1 MILATVPTLDL
12 AIGRGD
18 NSPPLQWAMGFAVAG
33 SDFDLVITSPS
44 TLPVTSGLPVPAP
57 TVLTLTV
64 SGGDLVIDPVANT
77 VSWPATSAESQALP
91 YASTY
96 TLRRTVPEVR
106 YYADGR
112 IFGLDGPVGPSSVT
126 VQVAGPQGPLP
137 SNAQIVAAV
146 ESVIGQPGGIAGQDA
161 LAAEIA
167 RAEIAETAN
176 ASAIAAETARA
187 KGVEAALTAGQAA
200 AVPKSYPIAIA
211 SRGQNAVP
219 LPTPPSIL
227 SSVRLIVNFC
237 EYAAP
242 VIGATATTLTWLNAD
257 FPLEP
262 SDNVLLTYV

>member
-1 MILATVPTLDL
+1 MILAAPPTLDL
-12 AIGRGD
+12 GIGRGD
-18 NSPPLQWAMGFAVAG
+18 DSPPLSWAMSFAVLG
-33 SDFDLVITSPS
+33 SDFDLVINSPS
-44 TLPVTSGLPVPAP
+44 TQPVTLGLPVPAP

-64 SGGDLVIDPVANT
+64 SGGDLVLDPIANT
-77 VSWPATSAESQALP
+77 VSWPATSAESEALP

-106 YYADGR
+106 YYAAGR

-146 ESVIGQPGGIAGQDA
+146 ESVLGQPGGIAPQDA
-161 LAAEIA
+161 LTGEIA
-167 RAEIAETAN
+167 RAKAAETAN
-176 ASAIAAETARA
+176 AASIAAEVTRA
-187 KGVEAALTAGQAA
+187 EGIEAGLFQQQLAA
-200 AVPKSYPIAIA
+200 MPKSYPIAIV
-211 SRGQNAVP
+211 SRGQTAVP
-219 LPTPPSIL
+219 MPTPPTLL